1 LYILPKGK
9 RKQQLQ
15 HRFDRFINQA
25 FQFRLLDFDQHA
37 ASTYGDIMGE
47 AKLMGHPMSIPD
59 GQIATIARMKG
70 FILVTR
76 NIKDFQFTGIPLINP
91 FTT

>member
-1 LYILPKGK
+1 MMLLDTNILSEMMRPSPDANVISWLNQQDSQTLFVCSISIAEIGYGLYILPKGK

-37 ASTYGDIMGE
+37 ASTYGDII
-47 AKLMGHPMSIPD
+47 S
-59 GQIATIARMKG
+59 
-70 FILVTR
+70 
-76 NIKDFQFTGIPLINP
+76 
-91 FTT
+91 